1 LTAFSPSGIPVAEL
15 FFLCPLLIPSE
26 TVFLYLIQPITKKK
40 EEKDCKTD
48 YSWKT
53 NSSKSSICNIIVITF
68 IVPHIHIR
76 KYQIAEVHYE
86 SSFIYLHFISKR

>member
-40 EEKDCKTD
+40 RRKIAKQTIHG
-48 YSWKT
+48 KQ
-53 NSSKSSICNIIVITF
+53 IVQNQAYVT
-68 IVPHIHIR
+68 
-76 KYQIAEVHYE
+76 
-86 SSFIYLHFISKR
+86 S

>member
-40 EEKDCKTD
+40 KKRRKIAKQTIHG
-48 YSWKT
+48 KQ
-53 NSSKSSICNIIVITF
+53 IVQNQAYVT
-68 IVPHIHIR
+68 
-76 KYQIAEVHYE
+76 
-86 SSFIYLHFISKR
+86 S